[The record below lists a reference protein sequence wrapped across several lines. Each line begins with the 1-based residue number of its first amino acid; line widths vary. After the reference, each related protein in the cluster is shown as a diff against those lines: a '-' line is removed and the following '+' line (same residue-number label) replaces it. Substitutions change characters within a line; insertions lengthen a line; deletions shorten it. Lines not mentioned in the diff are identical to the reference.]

1 MMNGLYKK
9 FLLPM
14 LLAVVFISGCK
25 EDDEAPVLSVS
36 GPDIEIPAGGG
47 APRISISELGGISE
61 VTISCNAK
69 WRISNSAAWLGMSQA
84 SGESGTHTVELN
96 AESNTTGTTRTAT
109 LTVSSDNGQSRRLI
123 VSQISQLYP
132 SYNLSPQPPDA
143 TGMSSTAVELAAK
156 MSMGM
161 GINIGN
167 TMETPNEGDWQNGNK
182 VTESYIKFLKATG
195 FKAIRIPCAYNWGHL
210 SDPAKA
216 KIDPAWLNRVKEVV
230 GWCVDNDM
238 YVMLNIHWDKGWL
251 ENNITLEKKDS
262 VNAKQK
268 AFWEQI
274 ATTLR
279 DFDEHVLFASANEP
293 WCWDAEIMAILNSY
307 HETFIKAV
315 RATGGRNSNRVL
327 VVQGPSGSSE
337 YTSKLMT
344 TLPHDPVPN
353 KLMVEVHFYSPYPF
367 IMGQDLPDVLAAYYW
382 GAGNHSTIEPERNAT
397 FGEEDAVIAELGMMK
412 KFVDRGIPVIL
423 GEYGDYRR
431 TAETNTGTPKDP
443 EMHKKSVE
451 YWLTF
456 STKTMRANGLLPFW
470 WEVGQVFD
478 RKNNVVKDQ
487 DMLDAIIAGYK

>member
-1 MMNGLYKK
+1 MRLKYFYKIV
-9 FLLPM
+9 LL
-14 LLAVVFISGCK
+14 LIVTGFSVSCSK
-25 EDDEAPVLSVS
+25 NDEEPQLSVS
-36 GPDIEIPAGGG
+36 AKTVSFESEGGTSEEITIEAN
-47 APRISISELGGISE
+47 S
-61 VTISCNAK
+61 TWN
-69 WRISNSAAWLGMSQA
+69 ISNSAASWLQLSKA
-84 SGESGTHTVELN
+84 SGTDGTAAITITAASNETQYTRTVVLTVE
-96 AESNTTGTTRTAT
+96 AA
-109 LTVSSDNGQSRRLI
+109 NGQARRI
-123 VSQISQLYP
+123 TITQTGNFYP
-132 SYNLSPQPPDA
+132 SYNLTPKAPDA
-143 TGMSSTAVELAAK
+143 TGMSSNAVQLAAK
-156 MSMGM
+156 MGTGM

-167 TMETPNEGDWQNGNK
+167 TMETPNEGDWQNGTII
-182 VTESYIKFLKATG
+182 TESYIKFLKAKG
-195 FKAIRIPCAYNWGHL
+195 FNAIRLPCAYDWGKL
-210 SDPAKA
+210 IDPAKA
-216 KIDPAWLNRVKEVV
+216 KINPAWLARVKEVV
-230 GWCVDNDM
+230 GWCVANDM
-238 YVMLNIHWDKGWL
+238 YVMVNIHWDGGWL
-251 ENNITLEKKDS
+251 EHNITQAKKES

-279 DFDEHVLFASANEP
+279 DFDEHVLFASTNEP
-293 WCWDAEIMAILNSY
+293 WCWDADIMAILNSY

-337 YTSKLMT
+337 YTSKLMN

-353 KLMVEVHFYSPYPF
+353 RMMVEVHFYSPYPF

-443 EMHKKSVE
+443 EMHKRSVE

-487 DMLDAIIAGYK
+487 DMLNAIIAGYK